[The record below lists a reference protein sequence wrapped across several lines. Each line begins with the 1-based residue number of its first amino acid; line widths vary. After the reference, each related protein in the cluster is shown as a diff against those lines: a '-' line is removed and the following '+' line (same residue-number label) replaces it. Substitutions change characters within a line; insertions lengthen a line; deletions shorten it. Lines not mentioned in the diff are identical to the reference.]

1 MCDGMVAF
9 QPTALSLSPSVAS
22 SWPARRLAAT
32 ALLLL
37 LALLPQV
44 HASGKTNTHT
54 HNMDVCTPLF
64 SLRLHRRQSKLNR
77 LRQIIVFL
85 LTVLQVGLMKLTSL
99 YALLSRV
106 ALPSSS
112 SREIITCTLCNI
124 HSPP

>member
-77 LRQIIVFL
+77 LSFYCFSSDSLAGGFDETDFPLRFAQSGCFAF
-85 LTVLQVGLMKLTSL
+85 KL
-99 YALLSRV
+99 
-106 ALPSSS
+106 
-112 SREIITCTLCNI
+112 
-124 HSPP
+124 